1 MNIKILSPEYV
12 VFDGEVE
19 SVLLPGKSGQFQI
32 FKNHAAIVSVNDKG
46 TAEIYTDK
54 VGASY
59 EKYLTEATEAKSAF
73 SYEIKSGVLEFNN
86 DKGIILCE

>member
-1 MNIKILSPEYV
+1 MNIKILTPEYV

-32 FKNHAAIVSVNDKG
+32 FKNHAAIVSALVNGKVK
-46 TAEIYTDK
+46 IYTDK
-54 VGASY
+54 VGAAY
-59 EKYLTEATEAKSAF
+59 EKYLTKETEAKSSF

>member
-1 MNIKILSPEYV
+1 MNIKILTPEYV

-19 SVLLPGKSGQFQI
+19 SVLLPGKGGQFHI
-32 FKNHAAIVSVNDKG
+32 FKNHAAIVSALVGGKVK
-46 TAEIYTDK
+46 IYTDSVAAPYDK
-54 VGASY
+54 H
-59 EKYLTEATEAKSAF
+59 LTKESEAKPVF

>member
-1 MNIKILSPEYV
+1 MNIKILTPEFV
-12 VFDGEVE
+12 IFDGEVE

-32 FKNHAAIVSVNDKG
+32 YKNHAAIVSALVGGKVK
-46 TAEIYTDK
+46 IYTDK
-54 VGASY
+54 ISAAS
-59 EKYLTEATEAKSAF
+59 EKYLIKESEAKSAY

>member
-1 MNIKILSPEYV
+1 MNIKILTPEHV
-12 VFDGEVE
+12 IFDGEVD

-32 FKNHAAIVSVNDKG
+32 YKNHAAIVSALVGGKVK
-46 TAEIYTDK
+46 IYTEK
-54 VGASY
+54 INSSY
-59 EKYLTEATEAKSAF
+59 QKFFIKETEAKSVF